1 MGEWAKFKRYHYL
14 SKELP
19 KQANCYGAFDG
30 EQIVAFIGIIHY
42 PNPRNKKIKKVS
54 RLCVLPDY
62 QGIGIGK
69 QFLALVAKKYA
80 DEGFDVRITTSAK
93 NLIYA
98 LRRDK
103 NWTLVRYSVN
113 KKTNTANIKY
123 QKLNNTVR
131 DNCKT
136 ASFYFK
142 NG

>member
-1 MGEWAKFKRYHYL
+1 MSG
-14 SKELP
+14 ELP
-19 KQANCYGAFDG
+19 KQAICYGAYDG
-30 EQIVAFIGIIHY
+30 EQIIAFIGIIHF
-42 PNPRNKKIKKVS
+42 PHPRNKKIKSVS

-69 QFLALVAKKYA
+69 QFLTLVAQKYA
-80 DEGFDVRITTSAK
+80 DEGFDVKITTSAK

-98 LRRDK
+98 LRK
-103 NWTLVRYSVN
+103 NKSWVMARYSVN
-113 KKTNTANIKY
+113 KKTQTANRSCRKMV
-123 QKLNNTVR
+123 NTVR